1 MEGIYPSQEYTEA
14 PRSVEEALLE
24 ELRTCPDQAS
34 MRANVLGL
42 MRMYQGGYIGAA
54 PFTGETVIEPPRP
67 AKPSELMTYYKSQA
81 QRLTKV
87 RQLSRETSATD
98 DAFVFFAGEVVMTHC
113 AYRLLSAPARTW
125 ILNVREVGD
134 EENLERAL
142 LGDKGAFQSLLQD
155 STQALQEGED
165 LLKEWREHPSQRRV
179 VDAFTTVADVLFQ
192 DKIDQEA
199 YTECFL
205 EGVVHAARTMAELLQ
220 VYNSQP
226 SGRHYR

>member
-1 MEGIYPSQEYTEA
+1 M
-14 PRSVEEALLE
+14 LE
-24 ELRTCPDQAS
+24 ELRTCPDQTS

-54 PFTGETVIEPPRP
+54 PSTGEAVIEPPRP

-87 RQLSRETSATD
+87 RQLSRETSSTD

-113 AYRLLSAPARTW
+113 AYRLLSASARTW
-125 ILNVREVGD
+125 ILNVREMGD

-142 LGDKGAFQSLLQD
+142 LGDGSALQSLLQD
-155 STQALQEGED
+155 STKALQEGED
-165 LLKEWREHPSQRRV
+165 LLKEWRGHPLQRRV
-179 VDAFTTVADVLFQ
+179 VGAFTKVAEVLFQ

-205 EGVVHAARTMAELLQ
+205 EGAAYAARTMAGLLQ
-220 VYNSQP
+220 MYNSQP
-226 SGRHYR
+226 LGRRYR